1 MPEAIAIAA
10 AEAIGTAWAADAALW
25 VIGNSALI
33 SQAAFIVG
41 SVSYGRYQQRKAI
54 QRGMIAARASLKDRE
69 LTIRSAI
76 FPRRYIY
83 GRDKVGGQLVYAEV
97 TGDKKQFLHLVL
109 ALAAHECE
117 AIEEIWFGNVLLPT
131 PDGNGYIQSGEF
143 YKGTSVHTDETVTV
157 SGGTATLSQNAARVV
172 GVTYNQGELGWGTDS
187 GWSHTPG
194 TATVTGITLPGGVT
208 QADIEY
214 EYTEGAALVR
224 VKKHLGQSGQTADS
238 DLVSESDGKWTTAHK
253 GVGVCYLYVRL
264 EWDRD
269 IFGAL
274 GIPEIKCVIKGR
286 KILDTR
292 TSTTAWTDNAALV
305 AADWLKRPEGM
316 YATSAQVP
324 SSEVTT
330 AANICDE
337 EIDLNLSGSE
347 TQFRYTFN
355 GSFTADMSAR
365 DVLEDISQSMAGK
378 CIWVQGRWLIRPG
391 AHRTPGADITPSHLA
406 GPGLTIIP
414 KMPRAELFN
423 AVRVTYRDVDQ
434 GWAEVSAPLVTN
446 ALYESEDGDI
456 QRVRTIQVASAMD
469 HWRAQRLGK
478 IELERGRQ
486 ALSVQFQTNMR
497 GYDLVPTDT
506 VPLVFSRYGWGGA
519 GKVFEI
525 EQRTYSPDGTVSYE
539 AKETAAEVWDW
550 NYGEA
555 TLVDPAPD
563 TSLRNPYLPPDA
575 LTGLAVASGTAH
587 LLRQTDGAIATRAY
601 VTWDQSEDG
610 FVLQGG
616 KIELEWHEAGSAEWL
631 VMAPLPGNAVSA
643 YVLPVADGTVVMF
656 RIRQVNAIGRASEWA
671 YKLHE
676 VVGKSQPPSDVLGFA
691 VTIAPGIGTAT
702 WRACP
707 DIDYRFTELRLS
719 DANWGS
725 DAPPPMFRGDTTM
738 WQTALE
744 TAGTYNVY
752 ARHFD
757 ASGNYSAGA
766 AMVTVTVG
774 SGDIISGG
782 AGTVYALRLT
792 PPKIT
797 LDADAS
803 GGVAS
808 FASATS
814 VATVWTDAGVD
825 DTANGWSFAITP
837 HGVAANL
844 SGALNNTV
852 NVTGWDSAVADPLWG
867 QVKMLMQFSQSLS
880 ELKGA
885 TRWVH
890 DRSNGA
896 TTYVLTSGDY
906 EVELGDTT
914 GSLSVGN
921 WGIRLEEPQVIDL
934 ETGDLCMEVVATLRT
949 FGGRPKP
956 ILSVIDVSA
965 GQANKHNMYVIH
977 YDTNGKW
984 NIEVKTGAA
993 ANATTFKAGST
1004 TVALNTRYHLA
1015 LVRSGNNYD
1024 LWVNGVKETSTPIT
1038 TAYRH
1043 TAGSRQ
1049 ILLGYTGWL
1058 FGTDGLDHMWGRL
1071 GLMRIT
1077 SGTGAAR
1084 YTSGTYTSNY
1094 TPPAGY
1100 APGAFVDVVATK
1112 GPTSVANI
1120 LLVEL
1125 IRQAYNGGDG
1135 ITASLDRASVIVQAD
1150 TNGTVPAA
1158 NLPININA
1166 LVVRG
1171 GAAITGSY
1179 TGAVTTLPSGVTATY
1194 AAGVLSITAVT
1205 QAFAEGTLTLTLSR
1219 TGYPP
1224 IPLSIPMTKTRLLTP
1239 AGTQT
1244 NLAPYASY
1252 VGGTGTK
1259 TAGYRLNNDGTLD
1272 ARDQSGA
1279 WAPVGNWYS
1288 PTTAGIGSSRW
1299 VNVSGMNTYSRANMD
1314 TWLSLSSGQTFD
1326 IVATAGQIQQADLRA
1341 QISNSNTGSPVI
1353 GETRCWLRAQGV

>member
-1 MPEAIAIAA
+1 MPWVPAA
-10 AEAIGTAWAADAALW
+10 AAA
-25 VIGNSALI
+25 
-33 SQAAFIVG
+33 VG
-41 SVSYGRYQQRKAI
+41 SVLGTAVWGSITVGNILAAAYVVGSAVEGRR
-54 QRGMIAARASLKDRE
+54 RARAAAASARNSYFASLQDRS
-69 LTIRSAI
+69 IMVRSAI
-76 FPRRYIY
+76 APRNLVY
-83 GRDKVGGQLVYAEV
+83 GRDRVSGPMVDCFK
-97 TGDKKQFLHLVL
+97 TGANEQFLHVIV
-109 ALAAHECE
+109 ALAGRPIDGVEKVYLNEHAVDLATDVDVDGYVTLPAWGHTKTYT
-117 AIEEIWFGNVLLPT
+117 AEEDFTVG
-131 PDGNGYIQSGEF
+131 GGG
-143 YKGTSVHTDETVTV
+143 TVTLSRAASKV
-157 SGGTATLSQNAARVV
+157 TLVGGYNTDALAYNDMVV
-172 GVTYNQGELGWGTDS
+172 
-187 GWSHTPG
+187 GWSHTGPSATISSLTPTQQIRVSYEWTETFPRVRLHAILG
-194 TATVTGITLPGGVT
+194 DHTTYPAALLAETGGRRTTAHHGHDVPHIWARFEWDQEVFGQIGMPN
-208 QADIEY
+208 IS
-214 EYTEGAALVR
+214 ALVR
-224 VKKHLGQSGQTADS
+224 GHKVAD
-238 DLVSESDGKWTTAHK
+238 
-253 GVGVCYLYVRL
+253 
-264 EWDRD
+264 
-269 IFGAL
+269 
-274 GIPEIKCVIKGR
+274 P
-286 KILDTR
+286 R
-292 TSTTAWTDNAALV
+292 TSTTAWSENAALCT
-305 AADWLKRPEGM
+305 AD
-316 YATSAQVP
+316 YARDQALGLRCTSAQVP
-324 SSEVTT
+324 DAEVI
-330 AANICDE
+330 AEANICDE
-337 EIDLNLSGSE
+337 TVVLNAGGTITQARYTANGTLSG
-347 TQFRYTFN
+347 
-355 GSFTADMSAR
+355 ADGRLSNLDRLVEA
-365 DVLEDISQSMAGK
+365 MAGSA
-378 CIWVQGRWLIRPG
+378 IWMQGRWRIRAG
-391 AHRTPGADITPSHLA
+391 AHPTPEPITITVDHFAGAAELRSGA
-406 GPGLTIIP
+406 
-414 KMPRAELFN
+414 PRRELFN
-423 AVRVTYRDVDQ
+423 AVAATYRDPT
-434 GWAEVSAPLVTN
+434 ANYTEVQAPPVTN
-446 ALYESEDGDI
+446 ATYEAEDGGRRITERLQLEMVQD
-456 QRVRTIQVASAMD
+456 A
-469 HWRAQRLGK
+469 WRAQRLAK
-478 IELERGRQ
+478 IRLERARQ
-486 ALSVQFQTNMR
+486 AESMVATFNARAYNLGPGMV
-497 GYDLVPTDT
+497 VPVT
-506 VPLVFSRYGWGGA
+506 VPRYGWSA
-519 GKVFEI
+519 KLFEVRG
-525 EQRTYSPDGTVSYE
+525 RTLDIHSGTIKYPLRATHAS
-539 AKETAAEVWDW
+539 VWDW
-550 NYGEA
+550 AYGEA
-555 TLVDPAPD
+555 TAVDPAPNTD
-563 TSLRNPYLPPDA
+563 LPSPFTRPA
-575 LTGLAVASGTAH
+575 SLTGLSLTTGNTTMLRLSDGTIVARVLAEWDASTDAFVLRGGRIEVQWKPQATDVWASEAALEGTATSAMVGPMDEGMPV
-587 LLRQTDGAIATRAY
+587 LVRVRA
-601 VTWDQSEDG
+601 
-610 FVLQGG
+610 
-616 KIELEWHEAGSAEWL
+616 
-631 VMAPLPGNAVSA
+631 
-643 YVLPVADGTVVMF
+643 
-656 RIRQVNAIGRASEWA
+656 VNAAGRTSEWSTEA
-671 YKLHE
+671 I
-676 VVGKSQPPSDVLGFA
+676 VVLGKGAPPSNVLGFA